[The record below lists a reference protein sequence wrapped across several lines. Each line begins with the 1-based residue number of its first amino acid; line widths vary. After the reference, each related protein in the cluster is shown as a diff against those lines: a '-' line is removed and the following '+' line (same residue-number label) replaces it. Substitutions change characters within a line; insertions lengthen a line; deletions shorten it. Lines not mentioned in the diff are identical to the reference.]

1 MLFRSTMVVKRATNA
16 LKRAARVSMKQAMLM
31 AFMATMPPMW
41 LTYTGMEE
49 NDVYNPMKWASAR
62 ILISFGTM
70 MFVVAMTY
78 RQLPL
83 DLIPNWI
90 PFIGKADDLIA
101 GLIAGVGLT
110 ITFIG
115 WHFGMGPKPIEAVLV
130 VNGFSYAWMA
140 LYPVRLGGLWL
151 VKVIFQAAK
160 PLKFVKGLVS

>member
-1 MLFRSTMVVKRATNA
+1 
-16 LKRAARVSMKQAMLM
+16 
-31 AFMATMPPMW
+31 
-41 LTYTGMEE
+41 MEE

-83 DLIPNWI
+83 DLIPDWM

-151 VKVIFQAAK
+151 VKGIFQAAK

>member
-1 MLFRSTMVVKRATNA
+1 
-16 LKRAARVSMKQAMLM
+16 
-31 AFMATMPPMW
+31 
-41 LTYTGMEE
+41 MEE

-83 DLIPNWI
+83 DLIPDWI

-101 GLIAGVGLT
+101 GLFAGVGLT

-140 LYPVRLGGLWL
+140 LYPVRLCGLWL
-151 VKVIFQAAK
+151 VK